1 MFTVILLSLLGSWM
15 SLGGNYGSAPEVTV
29 VEADLD
35 HVVIELDL
43 SGYNQ
48 EQFSGYSR
56 IAIPEYGWDLD
67 TPTGNPELP
76 MVSVVIGMPAETTPS
91 TTLLDANWISAG
103 TGIPYPVQPLRTD
116 DQVEPF
122 FFVDISADLNG
133 VFPENSINLFQQGN
147 WAGVNTVV
155 LQMNPFRWNA
165 STGEF
170 QVASSITARIDFN
183 GTAGQQVSVR
193 PEIARMHRSR
203 MVNYDSLNLPV
214 SYSPVS
220 KDDIVYI
227 CVVPPENLDAIT
239 PLLAMVNSLGHHV
252 YILELA
258 EGTSS
263 YAIKNAISGV
273 YQSGITRF
281 ALIAARHQQL
291 ESKIYSSFV
300 GDYYYECMDSDNY
313 PDIAV
318 GRFPG
323 NHTQLPNQTA
333 KAMSYVAY
341 QGEPG
346 QPSLPASV
354 VLAAHQEGYPGS
366 YTANSDNV
374 KNYNYSLADVVFQT
388 VYPSEGGTP
397 EDVSAAINE
406 GVGIVNYRGHGSVTT
421 WQWTGSWNAGDIY
434 DLTNTHFPPVFNV
447 CCSNGAHDLS
457 YNCLAESWLDASGIG
472 SSGNLASSAPSL
484 TTVNNRMQL
493 VLFWEIFD
501 EGNTCAGE
509 MFAAAQTD
517 IIQTQGGGGLN
528 NSRMYHW
535 FGDPSMDIPNSDAVG
550 APFTMT
556 IDIPSYL
563 VFGTSTLDLTVTS
576 GGSPV
581 EGAVVTVTDGI
592 GNHSSFEESFYQQQ
606 ITNGSGEV
614 SISFTALEDRDLF
627 YGVRLHNYASVTGTI
642 DVVAAGIEG
651 SNTFTAELHQ
661 VTPSP
666 VTGMADISFTAPSDG
681 HMNISILDLAGR
693 VVRTVHDGHVVAGA
707 GSLILD
713 GSEFSPGVYFVT
725 MQTSDTTITRKIA
738 VVR

>member
-1 MFTVILLSLLGSWM
+1 MFPVILLSLLGSWM
-15 SLGGNYGSAPEVTV
+15 SLGGNYGSPPEVTV
-29 VEADLD
+29 VEADLG

-43 SGYNQ
+43 SGYNI
-48 EQFSGYSR
+48 EQFAGYSR
-56 IAIPEYGWDLD
+56 ITIPEYGWDLD

-116 DQVEPF
+116 HQVEPF
-122 FFVDISADLNG
+122 FFVDISTDLNG

-170 QVASSITARIDFN
+170 QVASSITARIDFG

-203 MVNYDSLNLPV
+203 MVNYDSLNIPV

-239 PLLAMVNSLGHHV
+239 PFLAMVNSLGHHV

-291 ESKIYSSFV
+291 ESKVYSSFV

-323 NHTQLPNQTA
+323 NYTQLPNQTA

-341 QGEPG
+341 EGEPG

-354 VLAAHQEGYPGS
+354 VLAAHQEDYPGK
-366 YTANSDNV
+366 YTANCEAV
-374 KNYNYSLADVVFQT
+374 RTWNYDLADIVFET
-388 VYPSEGGTP
+388 VYPPEGGTP
-397 EDVSAAINE
+397 EDVSAAINQ

-421 WQWTGSWNAGDIY
+421 WQWAGSWNAGAIY
-434 DLTNTHFPPVFNV
+434 DLENTYFPPVFNV
-447 CCSNGAHDLS
+447 ACNNGTHDLS

-484 TTVNNRMQL
+484 TTVNNRMQR
-493 VLFWEIFD
+493 VFFWELFD

-509 MFAAAQTD
+509 MFAATQTD
-517 IIQTQGGGGLN
+517 IIQTQGGGGLS

-550 APFTMT
+550 APFAMT
-556 IDIPSYL
+556 IDVPSYL

-592 GNHSSFEESFYQQQ
+592 GNHSSLPESFYQQQ

-614 SISFTALEDRDLF
+614 SISFTALENRDLY

-642 DVVAAGIEG
+642 DVVAAGIED
-651 SNTFTAELHQ
+651 SETFTAELHQ

-666 VTGMADISFTAPSDG
+666 VSGMADICFTSPSDG

-693 VVRTVHDGHVVAGA
+693 IVRTVHDGHVVAGA

-713 GSEFSPGVYFVT
+713 GSELSPGVYFVT